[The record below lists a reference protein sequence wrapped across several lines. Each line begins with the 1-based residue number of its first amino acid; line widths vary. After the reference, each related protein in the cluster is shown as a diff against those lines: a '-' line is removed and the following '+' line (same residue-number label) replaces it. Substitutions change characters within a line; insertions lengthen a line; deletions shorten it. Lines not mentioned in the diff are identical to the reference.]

1 MSFYNT
7 FNNVAKVILIS
18 YFYTV
23 AISMI
28 QKWWAYKYSF
38 HFKSHRVDSLF
49 EVNILYCS
57 FHYYWYS
64 SLIILCYLIVHVPK
78 SNLEILKNISKA

>member
-1 MSFYNT
+1 MSHCSARTSNTVLNRMGKSRHALGPDLWEKLSSLLPLHHILSEFLINT

-28 QKWWAYKYSF
+28 QKW
-38 HFKSHRVDSLF
+38 
-49 EVNILYCS
+49 
-57 FHYYWYS
+57 
-64 SLIILCYLIVHVPK
+64 
-78 SNLEILKNISKA
+78 